1 MDRRPGF
8 RLQSHRLRAIVAH
21 GVVSTGAQTPASFG
35 FQSPGDYA
43 TCNSNHT
50 PDGTRTCLPSFSF
63 FQNLTRSDWS
73 ETAEPHSRSRSAD
86 ITSSQ
91 VVIRCHPD
99 RPIDAGKLGYPLKLI
114 LVHRHRPNNRK
125 TDAQMD
131 ARTAVRTA

>member
-50 PDGTRTCLPSFSF
+50 PEGTPTLVFILNQKGRDSPIFQTQDGYNRRDSEQQQVTGEKDPGRPVRRPWGAVKSFLPGDKRK
-63 FQNLTRSDWS
+63 L
-73 ETAEPHSRSRSAD
+73 SR
-86 ITSSQ
+86 
-91 VVIRCHPD
+91 
-99 RPIDAGKLGYPLKLI
+99 LGY
-114 LVHRHRPNNRK
+114 
-125 TDAQMD
+125 DF
-131 ARTAVRTA
+131 